1 MENQDLIL
9 VSYVFVQIFQSYL
22 SSENTEKEDKENIIS
37 QETREVI

>member
-9 VSYVFVQIFQSYL
+9 VSYVFVQILQSYL